1 MIILTTE
8 NVTNQLLRFIPRS
21 RIFDSVKITDEQTNV
36 TTIINSYTF
45 EAGDYWCSLSAVF
58 NLKENHFY
66 TIEIKNENT
75 IVFRDKIFCTDQST
89 SSFSVNN
96 AQYTSNSTQNTFIV
110 YE

>member
-36 TTIINSYTF
+36 TAIINSYTF

-66 TIEIKNENT
+66 TIEIKNNTT

-96 AQYTSNSTQNTFIV
+96 AQYTSNNTTNTFIV

>member
-45 EAGDYWCSLSAVF
+45 EAGDYWCSLSSVF

-66 TIEIKNENT
+66 TIEIKNGNT

-96 AQYTSNSTQNTFIV
+96 AQYTSNNTTNTFIV

>member
-8 NVTNQLLRFIPRS
+8 NVNQQKIFFIPRS
-21 RIFDSVKITDEQTNV
+21 NVFNSVKITDEQTNV

-45 EAGDYWCSLSAVF
+45 SSKDYWSTLESIF

-66 TIEIKNENT
+66 TLEIKNDSN

-96 AQYTSNSTQNTFIV
+96 AQYTSNNTTNTFIV

>member
-8 NVTNQLLRFIPRS
+8 NVNQQKIFFIPRS
-21 RIFDSVKITDEQTNV
+21 NVFNSVKITDEQTNV
-36 TTIINSYTF
+36 TTIINSYSF
-45 EAGDYWCSLSAVF
+45 SSKDYWSTLESIF

>member
-1 MIILTTE
+1 MVILTTN
-8 NVTNQLLRFIPRS
+8 NVTNQVLRFIPRS

-36 TTIINSYTF
+36 TTIINPYTF
-45 EAGDYWCSLSAVF
+45 EAGDYWCSLSAIF

-66 TIEIKNENT
+66 TIEIKNNTT

-96 AQYTSNSTQNTFIV
+96 AQYTSNNTTNTFIV

>member
-1 MIILTTE
+1 MVILTTE
-8 NVTNQLLRFIPRS
+8 NVTNQILRFIPRS

-96 AQYTSNSTQNTFIV
+96 AQYTSNNTTNTFIV

>member
-8 NVTNQLLRFIPRS
+8 NVTNQVLRFIPRS
-21 RIFDSVKITDEQTNV
+21 NTFNSVKITDEQTNV

-45 EAGDYWCSLSAVF
+45 AAGDYWCSLSAIF

-66 TIEIKNENT
+66 TIEIKNNTT

-96 AQYTSNSTQNTFIV
+96 AQYTSNNTTNTFIV

>member
-1 MIILTTE
+1 MVILTTN
-8 NVTNQLLRFIPRS
+8 NVNQQVFRFIPRS
-21 RIFDSVKITDEQTNV
+21 RTFNSVKITDEQTNV

-45 EAGDYWCSLSAVF
+45 EAGDYWCRLSSVF

-66 TIEIKNENT
+66 TLEIKNDSN

-96 AQYTSNSTQNTFIV
+96 AQYTSNNTTNTFIV

>member
-8 NVTNQLLRFIPRS
+8 NVNTQRMYFIPRS
-21 RIFDSVKITDEQTNV
+21 TTFTNIYITDEQTN
-36 TTIINSYTF
+36 TTVELTGYEFS
-45 EAGDYWCSLSAVF
+45 DYDYYIQLRGIF

-66 TIEIKNENT
+66 TIEIKNNTT

-96 AQYTSNSTQNTFIV
+96 TQYTSNNTTNTFIV

>member
-1 MIILTTE
+1 MVILTTE
-8 NVTNQLLRFIPRS
+8 NVTNQTLRFIPRS

-36 TTIINSYTF
+36 TAIINSYTF

-66 TIEIKNENT
+66 TIEIKNNTT

-96 AQYTSNSTQNTFIV
+96 AQYTSNNTTNTFIV

>member
-8 NVTNQLLRFIPRS
+8 NVDEQILRFIPRS
-21 RIFDSVKITDEQTNV
+21 NIFNSVIITDEQTNESV
-36 TTIINSYTF
+36 TINAYTF
-45 EAGDYWCSLSAVF
+45 LAKDYWCSLKTVF

-66 TIEIKNENT
+66 TIEIKNNTT

>member
-8 NVTNQLLRFIPRS
+8 NVIQQKIFFIPRS
-21 RIFDSVKITDEQTNV
+21 NVFNSVKITDEQTNV

-45 EAGDYWCSLSAVF
+45 SSKDYWSTLESIF

>member
-1 MIILTTE
+1 MVILTTE
-8 NVTNQLLRFIPRS
+8 NVTNQILRFIPRS

-45 EAGDYWCSLSAVF
+45 EAGDYWCSLSAIF

-96 AQYTSNSTQNTFIV
+96 AQYTSNNTTNTFIV

>member
-1 MIILTTE
+1 MVILTTN
-8 NVTNQLLRFIPRS
+8 NVTNQVLRFIPRS
-21 RIFDSVKITDEQTNV
+21 NTFNSVKITDEQTNV

-66 TIEIKNENT
+66 TIEIKNANT

-96 AQYTSNSTQNTFIV
+96 AQYTSNNTTNTFIV

>member
-1 MIILTTE
+1 MVILTTE
-8 NVTNQLLRFIPRS
+8 NVTNQILRFIPRS

>member
-8 NVTNQLLRFIPRS
+8 NVNQQKIFFIPRS
-21 RIFDSVKITDEQTNV
+21 NVFNSVKITDEQTNV

-45 EAGDYWCSLSAVF
+45 SSKDYWSTLESIF

>member
-1 MIILTTE
+1 MVILTTE
-8 NVTNQLLRFIPRS
+8 NVNTQKMYFIPRS
-21 RIFDSVKITDEQTNV
+21 TIFTNIYITDEQTN
-36 TTIINSYTF
+36 TTVELTGYEFSNF
-45 EAGDYWCSLSAVF
+45 DYYIRLSGVF

-66 TIEIKNENT
+66 TIEIKDNSR
-75 IVFRDKIFCTDQST
+75 IIFRDKIFCTDQST